1 MLRLNEIELDSEKLN
16 TLYWKNKL
24 SISKI
29 GKIYNLHPTTI
40 LKRMKKCNIL
50 RRSLS
55 ESGFLVNDDKPK
67 FVLKNELSHKE
78 KFLKI
83 AGVMLYCCEGSFKG
97 NGIDF
102 ANSDPRIIVLFL
114 KFLRKIC
121 GISEKRLSVYLYAFA
136 NQNIDNIKL
145 FWSKK
150 TNIPLAQ
157 FTRPYIRRVHNN
169 NNEKMKYG
177 LIKIRYYDK
186 KLLKV
191 LECWLNSY
199 YNIF

>member
-1 MLRLNEIELDSEKLN
+1 MPRLNEIDLDLEKIN
-16 TLYWKNKL
+16 TLYWENKL

-29 GKIYNLHPTTI
+29 AKIYNLHPTTI
-40 LKRMKKCNIL
+40 LKRMKKYNIL

-55 ESGFLVNDDKPK
+55 ESGYVAHDDKPK
-67 FVLKNELSHKE
+67 FILKHKLSHKE
-78 KFLKI
+78 ELLKI

-121 GISEKRLSVYLYAFA
+121 GISEVRLSIYLYAFA
-136 NQNIDNIKL
+136 NQNIDNLKV

-150 TNIPLAQ
+150 TNVPLSQ
-157 FTRPYIRRVHNN
+157 FTRPYIRRVRNSSH
-169 NNEKMKYG
+169 EKMKYG
-177 LIKIRYYDK
+177 LVKIRYYDK

-191 LECWLNSY
+191 LEHWLNSY
-199 YNIF
+199 YNGF